1 MANFN
6 PNFDNS
12 NTLYSPEHEHDSCG
26 VGFVAQIDRKASR
39 EIVSDACDILARM
52 EHRGACG
59 CEQETGDGAGILVAM
74 PVEFMQRIAKE
85 NNFDL
90 KDTFFGVGNIFFSK
104 DGPTTEFAKRR
115 LRTLAQK
122 TASASLAGVISP
134 STPNEPTS
142 EPPLFDRNRRS
153 AKRSWDRATASA
165 KTNSSG
171 SCTSFAR

>member
-74 PVEFMQRIAKE
+74 PVAFMQRIAKE

-90 KDTFFGVGNIFFSK
+90 KDTFFAVGNIFFSK
-104 DGPTTEFAKRR
+104 DGPTTEFAKKAFEDTCAENGQRFIGWR
-115 LRTLAQK
+115 DLPVDAKRANIGA
-122 TASASLAGVISP
+122 TAVR
-134 STPNEPTS
+134 S
-142 EPPLFDRNRRS
+142 EPEICQ
-153 AKRSWDRATASA
+153 ASWDRATASA